1 MPIEGRFN
9 NPGHPAEISDKVDL
23 ILGLRNEL
31 REAYG
36 EIGRLT
42 NELEEMEI
50 ADQLT
55 NLHQPNK
62 SESSVAT

>member
-55 NLHQPNK
+55 NLH
-62 SESSVAT
+62 